1 MDAPEKARRLSE
13 LYDEVLGGGR
23 RVPGVPRPLE
33 PRPLV
38 VESWQRSLAASVDPE
53 LDAPPLVLAAE
64 LLATLRENHPLRA
77 VLPILRATLTTIADE
92 ASHIMVITDAQGLIL
107 WREGAAAVRRQAD
120 RIALSEG
127 AVWSEDAI
135 GTNGMGTALA
145 TDQPVQIHSAEHLV
159 RRIHAW
165 TCAAAPV
172 HDPDTGKLLGAVD
185 VSGPLRT
192 VHPAMMALVTAAAQ
206 LAEGQLRVRMAA
218 ADEHLRARNM
228 RHLAALG
235 DAPGALLTPTGRVLA
250 VQPLAWLPDRLDVST
265 GAGRIELGDGREA
278 VVEPLD
284 EGYLLRIPGPVRR
297 RHPMLRLKLLGSGR
311 PVATV
316 GGREIPLT
324 LRRAEVLALLLLH
337 PAGLTAEQ
345 LMLQLYG
352 DEGNPTTVRAEMHRL
367 RNLLGG
373 GVLDTKPYRI
383 IADVSGDVTDV
394 QVALRIGDLAKA
406 LELYSGPL
414 LGRSDAP
421 ALRVERDELDATLR
435 RAVLDSADPD
445 LVWRFSQTSTGA
457 EDLEVFEV
465 LERDLPAGDHRRAAV
480 TARLDRLA
488 G

>member
-1 MDAPEKARRLSE
+1 MDAAEKARRLSE
-13 LYDEVLGGGR
+13 LYDEVLGAG
-23 RVPGVPRPLE
+23 RVPGVPRPL
-33 PRPLV
+33 V
-38 VESWQRSLAASVDPE
+38 AASWERSLAAAVDPE
-53 LDAPPLVLAAE
+53 LDAPPVVIPSE
-64 LLATLRENHPLRA
+64 LLESLRENHPLSA
-77 VLPILRATLTTIADE
+77 VLPLLRSTLTTIADE
-92 ASHIMVITDAQGLIL
+92 ASHIMIITDAQGLIL
-107 WREGAAAVRRQAD
+107 WREGAADVRRQAD

-127 AVWSEDAI
+127 AIWSEDAI

-145 TDQPVQIHSAEHLV
+145 ADQPVQIHSAEHLV

-172 HDPDTGKLLGAVD
+172 HDPDTGKLIGAVD

-218 ADEHLRARNM
+218 ADEQLRARNM
-228 RHLAALG
+228 RHLIALG
-235 DAPGALLTPTGRVLA
+235 DSPGALLTPTGRVLA
-250 VQPLAWLPDRLDVST
+250 VQPLAWLPDRLDVSS
-265 GAGRIELGDGREA
+265 GASRIELGDGREA
-278 VVEPLD
+278 VVEQLD

-297 RHPMLRLKLLGSGR
+297 RRPLLRLRLLGSDQ
-311 PVATV
+311 PVAVV
-316 GGREIPLT
+316 GTREIALT

-352 DEGNPTTVRAEMHRL
+352 DEGNPATVRAEMHRL

-383 IADVSGDVTDV
+383 VADVSGDVTDV
-394 QVALRIGDLAKA
+394 QLALRVGDLSKA

-435 RAVLDSADPD
+435 RAVLDRADAD
-445 LVWRFSQTSTGA
+445 LLWRFAQTPTGA
-457 EDLEVFEV
+457 EDLEIFEV
-465 LERDLPAGDHRRAAV
+465 LDQHLPAGDHRRPAV
-480 TARLDRLA
+480 AARLDRLA